1 MHDPPRRIYHHAVV
15 DGVSVAR
22 SAELAALRHPT
33 RAPAPS
39 SVTTMSEGKEPRTRP
54 MGDADAIRLDE
65 LRKERQEA
73 LVAGKPLEPLVAG
86 PEHELL
92 ARQVAA
98 DLRALVDAAGDL
110 SELVRAWQYLAG
122 MCGLFDELR
131 ESERPDRDWRS
142 RIEQALAFI
151 EEATA

>member
-1 MHDPPRRIYHHAVV
+1 MKSD
-15 DGVSVAR
+15 D
-22 SAELAALRHPT
+22 
-33 RAPAPS
+33 
-39 SVTTMSEGKEPRTRP
+39 
-54 MGDADAIRLDE
+54 DAIRLDE

-73 LVAGKPLEPLVAG
+73 LVAGKPLDPLVAG

-98 DLRALVDAAGDL
+98 DLRALVDAASDL
-110 SELVRAWQYLAG
+110 AELVDSWQFLAG
-122 MCGLFDELR
+122 MCGLFDELG

-142 RIEQALAFI
+142 RIEQALALI